1 MCYKTHKLY
10 KPSSLTKEQREIL
23 EKQEKREMLIALVM
37 ILLGAI
43 IVTIIFK
50 LMAGAID
57 AV

>member
-1 MCYKTHKLY
+1 
-10 KPSSLTKEQREIL
+10 
-23 EKQEKREMLIALVM
+23 MLIALVM